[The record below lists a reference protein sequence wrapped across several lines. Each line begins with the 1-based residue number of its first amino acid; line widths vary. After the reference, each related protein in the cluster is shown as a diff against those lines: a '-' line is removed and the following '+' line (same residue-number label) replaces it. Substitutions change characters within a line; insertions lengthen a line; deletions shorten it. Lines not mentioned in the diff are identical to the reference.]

1 MAKYR
6 QSLLSDGE
14 TVTAATL
21 ITKDLPVN
29 PLSHLLITLNMAQN
43 LANTQMVLADM
54 LGVFSKIEVLASG
67 SPVISMSGADLA
79 AMNMLMHDFSPSRQN
94 SNGADN
100 ELVTWTWLVPF
111 GRKTFDPT
119 ECYPESK
126 RGELQLQLTPAAAFT
141 HIDTTTLFVEAVELL
156 DATPAAYLRATTK
169 AYTPAATGEGDIP
182 LPIGNPLAGILLFGT
197 TIPSGATAT
206 TTIDK
211 LAMIADNASD
221 VFVGSRFETLR
232 GGIGCRCR
240 PHLEHGSH
248 IHQIDAAAYAQ
259 YMDSS
264 ASKYNN
270 DGVSNYLFLDFDPN
284 RDGTYLYP
292 TADLNSL
299 NLRITAGDTNAIR
312 VIPVEQIAVA

>member
-1 MAKYR
+1 MGRFR
-6 QSLLSDGE
+6 QSLVSDGE

-43 LANTQMVLADM
+43 LANTQMVLANM
-54 LGVFSKIEVLASG
+54 LAVFSKIEVLASG
-67 SPVISMSGADLA
+67 SPVVSLSGADLSA
-79 AMNMLMHDFSPSRQN
+79 LNMLMHDFSPSRQN

-111 GRKTFDPT
+111 GRKLFNPE
-119 ECYPESK
+119 ECYPETK

-141 HIDTTTLFVEAVELL
+141 NIDTTTVFVEAVELL
-156 DATPAAYLRATTK
+156 GAEPKNYLRATTK
-169 AYTPAATGEGDIP
+169 NYTPAATGEGDVP
-182 LPIGNPLAGILLFGT
+182 LPIGHPLAGILLFGT
-197 TIPSGATAT
+197 TIPSGNTAT

-211 LAMIADNASD
+211 LALIADNASE
-221 VFVGSRFETLR
+221 VFVGNRFETLR
-232 GGIGCRCR
+232 GQIGCRCR

-248 IHQIDAAAYAQ
+248 IHQIDGAAFAQ

-270 DGVSNYLFLDFDPN
+270 DCVSNYLFLDFDPN
-284 RDGTYLYP
+284 RDGAWLLD
-292 TADLNSL
+292 TAEMNSL
-299 NLRITAGDTNAIR
+299 NLRITAGDTNAVR
-312 VIPVEQIAVA
+312 VVPVEQIAV